1 MDEYTTFSPSINQ
14 IKRDPMIYVRDLT
27 TKSSVTLEE
36 LLNARK
42 TVQNCADETNTQL
55 KKNVYKNYQLFIDTS
70 QEISYLKSEMSQLSS
85 YLNDEYKL
93 LESLLSISIGGSKT
107 GLTLSEK
114 KEAQEKVKEERERK
128 MLQMSQSTM
137 NGPLPT
143 KEFRTI
149 IDNIEG
155 GSGMLNNRQNS
166 LVYCDGEVIE
176 LDENYSEIQNL
187 YLVLL
192 NDALIISTVNIDR
205 TMSISNKTSF
215 NQIPIRKYKF
225 QSIIDL
231 ELIAVVNVKDRRY
244 NKFEMAFK
252 ILMGPPDKVFL
263 TNSPA
268 KKKAWIDAFEA
279 AKKYLRLQR
288 HDTLYNIS
296 SQSSNNCSSITDTN
310 VIGGGNHYSNLML
323 SPTTTTT
330 TMNQTKSSPLTF
342 TTTTFEENNE
352 LLEENNQMMDF
363 ELPIWLV
370 ELPDDLDVYI
380 AQRNFDEAV
389 KLVTRAH
396 EHFYIY
402 PKWCDNQMHVDLKL
416 KIDNK
421 ISELVEALSS
431 ELNVAA
437 DRSLQTGPRASRR
450 AVALLVQLG
459 KSSLA
464 IRLFLDQRKRLLKY
478 YFKQQKITDGATI
491 SFMKRMTNLFFS
503 HFVKTTKE
511 FLRAFEIDQSECFNQ
526 DYNNDNNQPSNNS
539 SLNWQNSD
547 EFIIGNNIKCTNNNS
562 LSASYSHTALAC
574 LNSWIYDEFQRYLA
588 LFPRHV
594 FINQVNTLA
603 AVECISLAMNQCTK
617 LRQTIGIDL
626 LFVLNKTL
634 KNDIKN
640 LIQEIHNKFMEAIKL
655 RANENPIQP
664 LTFETKI
671 KLNKFL
677 AEMNEYDLDVQ
688 DFIIKNNN
696 DPKISYK
703 IMLSY
708 NTCTFAKSYLN
719 TLKELLKLM
728 HDPYS
733 TRAINKILVQSFQW
747 QMNYLRDSLYE
758 NRNNNND
765 NRFMEEFIRKNII
778 FILDKLIPIVIKKY
792 CETLQVHSFNQ
803 IQTAS
808 LQYSHLKENDEEN
821 NTRQTSLT
829 PDYNND
835 DDYNNDGFDNRQSDR
850 RYLSPTP
857 TPRSRKSRT
866 SPTTAN
872 NYQDSQRGSSTS
884 SPASTTTATYL

>member
-1 MDEYTTFSPSINQ
+1 MY
-14 IKRDPMIYVRDLT
+14 YVRELT

-107 GLTLSEK
+107 GLTLTEK

-128 MLQMSQSTM
+128 MLQMSQATM

-155 GSGMLNNRQNS
+155 GAGILNNRQNS

-176 LDENYSEIQNL
+176 LNENYSEIQNL

-205 TMSISNKTSF
+205 TMAISNKTPF
-215 NQIPIRKYKF
+215 NQMSTRKYKF

-263 TNSPA
+263 TSSPA

-296 SQSSNNCSSITDTN
+296 SPSNNPSMSDTN
-310 VIGGGNHYSNLML
+310 VAANYSNLMM
-323 SPTTTTT
+323 SPT
-330 TMNQTKSSPLTF
+330 MAINQTKSPLTF
-342 TTTTFEENNE
+342 TTTSFEESNE
-352 LLEENNQMMDF
+352 IMEENNQNDS
-363 ELPIWLV
+363 ELPIWLM

-396 EHFYIY
+396 EHFYLY

-450 AVALLVQLG
+450 AVALLIQLG

-478 YFKQQKITDGATI
+478 YFKQQKVTDGATI

-503 HFVKTTKE
+503 HFIMTTKE
-511 FLRAFEIDQSECFNQ
+511 FLRAFEIDQSDCCLYPDNNPQ
-526 DYNNDNNQPSNNS
+526 NNNNNDNYNQQSNNS
-539 SLNWQNSD
+539 SLNWLDHNNHHCSD
-547 EFIIGNNIKCTNNNS
+547 EFIMNTKCTNS
-562 LSASYSHTALAC
+562 LSQTSYSHTALAC

-603 AVECISLAMNQCTK
+603 AIECVSLAMNQCTK

-634 KNDIKN
+634 KNDIQN
-640 LIQEIHNKFMEAIKL
+640 LIQEVHNKFMEAIKL

-664 LTFETKI
+664 LSFESKT

-677 AEMNEYDLDVQ
+677 AEMDEYDLDVQ
-688 DFIIKNNN
+688 DLIINIKN
-696 DPKISYK
+696 DGEQKISHQ

-719 TLKELLKLM
+719 TLKDLLKLM

-733 TRAINKILVQSFQW
+733 TRAINRILVQSFQW
-747 QMNYLRDSLYE
+747 QMNYLRDALY
-758 NRNNNND
+758 D
-765 NRFMEEFIRKNII
+765 NSHHDRFMEEFIRKNII
-778 FILDKLIPIVIKKY
+778 FILDKLIPVVIEKY
-792 CETLQVHSFNQ
+792 CETLQVRSFNQ

-808 LQYSHLKENDEEN
+808 LQYSHLKEEN
-821 NTRQTSLT
+821 STTTIKSLT

-835 DDYNNDGFDNRQSDR
+835 DDDDFDEMTSNR

-857 TPRSRKSRT
+857 TPRSRKSR
-866 SPTTAN
+866 A
-872 NYQDSQRGSSTS
+872 STS
-884 SPASTTTATYL
+884 SPTSTTSTATYL